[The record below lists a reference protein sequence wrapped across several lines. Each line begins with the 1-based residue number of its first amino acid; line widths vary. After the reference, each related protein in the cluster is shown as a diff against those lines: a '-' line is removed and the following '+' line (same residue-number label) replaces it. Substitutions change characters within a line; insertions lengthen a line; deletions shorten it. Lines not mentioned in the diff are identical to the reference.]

1 VLPQE
6 PICSEST
13 TFTLMIN
20 TEQLHTLFPYFSII
34 FAKEV
39 LLGLLGLIIILIL
52 HGSAINHL
60 YMAFDMRTK
69 KNLQTSQYNRIF
81 FHFYLSFIFIA
92 LIHILEIGIWAHYL
106 IMLGLL
112 TDPLQSLL
120 FAGSCYTT
128 VGFVQDILPEGFKT
142 LAFFIAFTGLFSLAW
157 TTTILI
163 DMTKTYKSA
172 WNLKYSVDSDND

>member
-1 VLPQE
+1 
-6 PICSEST
+6 
-13 TFTLMIN
+13 MIN
-20 TEQLHTLFPYFSII
+20 IEHLHAVLPYFSII

-39 LLGLLGLIIILIL
+39 FLGLLGLILILIF

-60 YMAFDMRTK
+60 YMGFDVRTK

-106 IMLGLL
+106 LLLGVIS
-112 TDPLQSLL
+112 DPIQSLL
-120 FAGSCYTT
+120 FSGSCYTT
-128 VGFVQDILPEGFKT
+128 VGFIEDILPEGSKAI
-142 LAFFIAFTGLFSLAW
+142 AFFIAFTGLFSLAW

-172 WNLKYSVDSDND
+172 WNLKYGVDPENN

>member
-1 VLPQE
+1 
-6 PICSEST
+6 
-13 TFTLMIN
+13 MIN
-20 TEQLHTLFPYFSII
+20 TEHLHALLPYFSII

-39 LLGLLGLIIILIL
+39 LLGLLGLVLILFL

-60 YMAFDMRTK
+60 YMRFDAKTK

-81 FHFYLSFIFIA
+81 FHFYLSFMFIA

-106 IMLGLL
+106 LLLGLIS
-112 TDPLQSLL
+112 DPIQSLL
-120 FAGSCYTT
+120 FSGSCYTT
-128 VGFVQDILPEGFKT
+128 VGFVQDILPEGSKSI
-142 LAFFIAFTGLFSLAW
+142 AFFIAFTGLFSLAW

-172 WNLKYSVDSDND
+172 WNLKYNLDSNND

>member
-1 VLPQE
+1 
-6 PICSEST
+6 
-13 TFTLMIN
+13 MIN
-20 TEQLHTLFPYFSII
+20 TEHLHALLPYFSII

-39 LLGLLGLIIILIL
+39 LLGLLGLILILFL

-60 YMAFDMRTK
+60 YMRFDVKTK

-81 FHFYLSFIFIA
+81 FHFYLSFMFIA

-106 IMLGLL
+106 LLLGLIS
-112 TDPLQSLL
+112 DPIQSLL
-120 FAGSCYTT
+120 FSGSCYTT
-128 VGFVQDILPEGFKT
+128 VGFVQDILPEGSKSI
-142 LAFFIAFTGLFSLAW
+142 AFFIAFTGLFSLAW

-172 WNLKYSVDSDND
+172 WNLKYNLDSNND

>member
-1 VLPQE
+1 
-6 PICSEST
+6 
-13 TFTLMIN
+13 MIN
-20 TEQLHTLFPYFSII
+20 TEHLHAIFPYFSMI

-39 LLGLLGLIIILIL
+39 ILGVLGLVIILFL

-60 YMAFDMRTK
+60 YMRFDIKTK
-69 KNLQTSQYNRIF
+69 RNLQAGYHNRVF
-81 FHFYLSFIFIA
+81 FHFYTSFIFIA
-92 LIHILEIGIWAHYL
+92 LIHIFEIGLWAHYL
-106 IMLGLL
+106 IMLELI

-128 VGFVQDILPEGFKT
+128 VGFVQDILPEGSKSIV
-142 LAFFIAFTGLFSLAW
+142 FFIAFSGLFSLAW

-172 WNLKYSVDSDND
+172 WNLKYNIGSEKN

>member
-1 VLPQE
+1 
-6 PICSEST
+6 
-13 TFTLMIN
+13 MIN
-20 TEQLHTLFPYFSII
+20 TEHLHALLPYFSII

-39 LLGLLGLIIILIL
+39 LLGLLGLVLILFL

-60 YMAFDMRTK
+60 YMRFDVKTK

-81 FHFYLSFIFIA
+81 FHFYLSFMFIA

-106 IMLGLL
+106 LLLGLIS
-112 TDPLQSLL
+112 DPIQSLL
-120 FAGSCYTT
+120 FSGSCYTT
-128 VGFVQDILPEGFKT
+128 VGFVQDILPEGSKSI
-142 LAFFIAFTGLFSLAW
+142 AFFIAFTGLFSLAW

-172 WNLKYSVDSDND
+172 WNLKYNLDSNND